1 MCEKETPRFLLSVR
15 GTLNTLVLQ
24 DGSPIT
30 VICTACITS
39 APAVSK
45 GKTYVTVSLKD
56 AKEPLFKDVD
66 ECIRSHQPALEYS
79 PLLAQGR
86 LLVLKILPKALVD
99 SELKNQEVV
108 EFHAKLGNFGK
119 FGYCWNVNAMYRPR

>member
-1 MCEKETPRFLLSVR
+1 MCEKETPRFLLGVR

-66 ECIRSHQPALEYS
+66 ECIRSHQPARLRQR
-79 PLLAQGR
+79 LADISEAGR
-86 LLVLKILPKALVD
+86 GRRGHFNTYYPYHNFAL
-99 SELKNQEVV
+99 
-108 EFHAKLGNFGK
+108 
-119 FGYCWNVNAMYRPR
+119 NVRIYQ